1 MSTFPAI
8 VLSLT
13 ETLRLHF
20 RCRKAEIWLH
30 NPSKSDYFRFEPDR
44 ELPQNFDPQKSGIAG
59 FCLSGHSA
67 LIKTVRQHPNYYAY
81 VDGYHD
87 EPLVGCSFFDEQN
100 RCWAV
105 ILRGHPHHFKDTDA
119 SELSAVIPFVVK
131 SMSASMSPPQF
142 EAQLDEYEQRLT
154 ALLLVIFP

>member
-87 EPLVGCSFFDEQN
+87 EPLVGCSFFDDKIDVGQ
-100 RCWAV
+100 
-105 ILRGHPHHFKDTDA
+105 
-119 SELSAVIPFVVK
+119 
-131 SMSASMSPPQF
+131 
-142 EAQLDEYEQRLT
+142 
-154 ALLLVIFP
+154 